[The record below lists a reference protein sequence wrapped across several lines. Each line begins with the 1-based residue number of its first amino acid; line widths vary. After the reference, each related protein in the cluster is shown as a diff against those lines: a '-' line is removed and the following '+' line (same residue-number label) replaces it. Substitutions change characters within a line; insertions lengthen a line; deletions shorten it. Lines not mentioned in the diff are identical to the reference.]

1 MTIFDRTTQL
11 VLEPLDTIDSVDR
24 FGVTLSEEWSSMFG
38 AHGGYITAVAV
49 RTVQARLQ
57 ASQGNGDAEA
67 QRVRTVSTN
76 YFRPASTGPAILSV
90 RTLRS
95 GRSLSSFEVTLEQ
108 GSKLATST
116 RLTAA
121 APVPGTAWDHA
132 EPLPVPTAERC
143 ITVPGPPGVRHLDH
157 AVGVLDPAHL
167 PLTRS
172 DFAVLQGHIRPAEAR
187 PIDEAWLVMVLDYF
201 PPAAW
206 TKVDP
211 PAGGVSVDY
220 TVHIHRT
227 LGRALGDDESLAVS
241 FRSDIST
248 GGLTL
253 EHGSVAAPDGQL
265 LAESFHTRWTG

>member
-1 MTIFDRTTQL
+1 MTTFDRTTQL
-11 VLEPLDTIDSVDR
+11 HLEPIGTTDGANR
-24 FGVTLSEEWSSMFG
+24 FGVVLSDEWSSMFG
-38 AHGGYITAVAV
+38 AHGGYVTAVAV
-49 RTVQARLQ
+49 RVAQAALAQ
-57 ASQGNGDAEA
+57 SGD
-67 QRVRTVSTN
+67 QRVRTVCTN
-76 YFRPASTGPAILSV
+76 YFRPAATGEAVLAL
-90 RTLRS
+90 RTLRA
-95 GRSLSSFEVTLEQ
+95 GRNLSTLEVTVEQ
-108 GSKLATST
+108 NGKVATST
-116 RLTAA
+116 RITAA
-121 APVPGTAWDHA
+121 APVAGTAWDDA
-132 EPLPVPTAERC
+132 APLPVPAPGDC

-172 DFAVLQGHIRPAEAR
+172 DYAALQGHIRPSEAR

-241 FRSDIST
+241 FRSDVST

-253 EHGSVAAPDGQL
+253 EHGSIAAPDGQL

>member
-1 MTIFDRTTQL
+1 MTIFDRTTHL
-11 VLEPLDTIDSVDR
+11 TLEALGDDR
-24 FGVTLSEEWSSMFG
+24 FVTSLSDEWSSMFG
-38 AHGGYITAVAV
+38 AHGGYVTAVAV
-49 RTVQARLQ
+49 RAVQARL
-57 ASQGNGDAEA
+57 STTGE
-67 QRVRTVSTN
+67 QRVRTVCTS
-76 YFRPASTGPAILSV
+76 YFRPAATGEAILSI
-90 RTLRS
+90 RPLRS
-95 GRSLSSFEVTLEQ
+95 GRNLSTFDVVLEQ
-108 GSKLATST
+108 GGKVATST
-116 RLTAA
+116 RITAA

-132 EPLPVPTAERC
+132 AALPVPAPTDC

-157 AVGVLDPAHL
+157 AVGVLDPEHL

-172 DFAVLQGHIRPAEAR
+172 DRAVLQGHIRPAEAR

-227 LGRALGDDESLAVS
+227 WERVVSEDEWLAVS
-241 FRSDIST
+241 FRSDVST

>member
-1 MTIFDRTTQL
+1 MTEIHTTFDRTTQL
-11 VLEPLDTIDSVDR
+11 RLEPLGSADGADR
-24 FGVTLSEEWSSMFG
+24 FAITLSEEWSSMFG
-38 AHGGYITAVAV
+38 AHGGYVTAVAV
-49 RTVQARLQ
+49 RAVQARLAQ
-57 ASQGNGDAEA
+57 TGE
-67 QRVRTVSTN
+67 QRVRTVCTN
-76 YFRPASTGPAILSV
+76 YFRPAATGDAVLSL

-95 GRSLSSFEVTLEQ
+95 GRSLSTFEVTLEQ
-108 GSKLATST
+108 GGRTATST
-116 RLTAA
+116 RITAG
-121 APVPGTAWDHA
+121 APVAGTAWDHA
-132 EPLPVPTAERC
+132 APLPVPSSTDC

-172 DFAVLQGHIRPAEAR
+172 DLAVLQGHIRPAEAR

-227 LGRALGDDESLAVS
+227 HDRALADDEWLAVQ
-241 FRSDIST
+241 FRSDVST

-253 EHGSVAAPDGQL
+253 EHGSIAGPDGQL